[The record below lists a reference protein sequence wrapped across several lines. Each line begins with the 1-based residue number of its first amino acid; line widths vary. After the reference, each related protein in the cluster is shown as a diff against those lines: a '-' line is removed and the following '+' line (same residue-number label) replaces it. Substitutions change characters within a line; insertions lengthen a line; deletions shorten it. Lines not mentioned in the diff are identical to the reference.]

1 MKRIA
6 TVSALL
12 LLLSSGAAFAQD
24 AAAGYVPWG
33 VDEYEFFGLTKA
45 QLKSHFKGKM
55 RFSADVERASFGP
68 VEACHTYDGATFKLG
83 YSADKVVA
91 VQRIFVGCNETSY
104 GPAFENKQA
113 ALKFAIAGLSKLA
126 DRGALKAA
134 ELNKLLGARKILA
147 SMQTVVRPN

>member
-1 MKRIA
+1 MKLFAILIA
-6 TVSALL
+6 LVLS
-12 LLLSSGAAFAQD
+12 LSSGAAFAQE

-45 QLKSHFKGKM
+45 QLKSQFKGKM
-55 RFSADVERASFGP
+55 RFSSDAERASFGP

-113 ALKFAIAGLSKLA
+113 ALKFAIAGLSRLA

-134 ELNKLLGARKILA
+134 ELNKLLGARKLLA
-147 SMQTVVRPN
+147 GMQTIAQPN